1 MENNLM
7 GKYHYETPALQVI
20 EMAAEAGAILGSS
33 NEYYEPTLPG
43 HDD

>member
-7 GKYHYETPALQVI
+7 GKYHYKTPALQVI
-20 EMAAEAGAILGSS
+20 EMAEEGAILGEST
-33 NEYYEPTLPG
+33 EPTLPG